1 MDKAASLQQCV
12 KPGHLSGAEKAL
24 ELNGPVALPET
35 LNGHVVGSTEN
46 SDYTPGVWKQTSI
59 NDITPYYYP
68 NFYYYT
74 TALKTVSQQDE
85 QDLPVSA
92 LPTPSAVNGLPAN
105 LHPSNGLPSNLVN
118 NLVSSLSE
126 RPKLMASV
134 SIDTTASDL
143 ADGKPHFYKKKF
155 GEMEKK
161 KSKLSLKNMA
171 VPVKRMFSVDA
182 RRQFNCKGE
191 SSHC

>member
-12 KPGHLSGAEKAL
+12 KPNHLTEKGL
-24 ELNGPVALPET
+24 ELNGPVALPER

-74 TALKTVSQQDE
+74 TALKTVTELDDQQQE
-85 QDLPVSA
+85 QPIPTLP
-92 LPTPSAVNGLPAN
+92 PTPTPA
-105 LHPSNGLPSNLVN
+105 NGLPSNLVN

-143 ADGKPHFYKKKF
+143 ADGKPHFYKKKV
-155 GEMEKK
+155 GEMEKR

-182 RRQFNCKGE
+182 RRQFNCKGWW
-191 SSHC
+191 SLFP